1 MRDVNPPLYGLW
13 PFRIHSMKAFGI
25 CVLCALSAAGCA
37 TKSIQP
43 DSDLA
48 ARNLESS
55 LGGRGV
61 EIDLVRG
68 EAQQSWGSGFSLGG
82 GYILTAAHV
91 VDSAGGET
99 GIFVRFYDEIVPAQ
113 IVAIGNRVDKDV
125 AVLKLDRPV
134 FALPVAPQV
143 PLCKAAIAPAEPLLV
158 VSAGGPFR
166 SYSLPA
172 GYPGVASALGTGATT
187 THFAPGASGSAVI
200 SVPGRCIGGVIS
212 QQAINEASTGHHP
225 RGMVQATDYSTTF
238 SDLAALKAVL
248 SIVPSTASAAD

>member
-1 MRDVNPPLYGLW
+1 
-13 PFRIHSMKAFGI
+13 MKAFGI

-172 GYPGVASALGTGATT
+172 GYPGVASAL
-187 THFAPGASGSAVI
+187 ASGSAVI